1 MFVSQKLG
9 QHAVGV
15 EVDEATSSSGP
26 WPATVV
32 MSDGVR
38 YRTSVADAGLLDDY
52 LTYAELDPGAVVFR
66 GRSLQQ
72 LCSSSPRLMAAVA
85 VLS

>member
-1 MFVSQKLG
+1 MFVSRKLG

-38 YRTSVADAGLLDDY
+38 YRTFVADGGLLDDY
-52 LTYAELDPGAVVFR
+52 LTYAQLGPGAVVFR
-66 GRSLQQ
+66 GRSRKQ
-72 LCSSSPRLMAAVA
+72 LGSSVPRSMAAV
-85 VLS
+85 S